1 MFKIVEKS
9 KLWFSI
15 SIAIIVIG
23 MATWAFRGLNLG
35 VDFKG
40 GTVVTIRI
48 GKAFDITE
56 IRPIAE
62 KYDSQAIVREIE
74 GNEITITGQSLTQE
88 EIPQLFSEIKAKYNL
103 QDNDL
108 RETEHIGPSI
118 GSETRRSAFIS
129 VVVAVFLMLVYISF
143 RFEYKSG
150 VAAILALLHDVLVTI
165 SVYVLLQIPVNNS
178 FIAAMLTILGYSIND
193 TIVVFD
199 RIRENN
205 KLGKYKD
212 FTTLANASIT
222 QTLARSINTV
232 LTTLFTI
239 TSIYILG
246 VPSIK
251 EFALPLIVGILS
263 GTYSSIFIAT
273 PIWMLWKN
281 KGLKA

>member
-23 MATWAFRGLNLG
+23 MVTWAFRGLNLG

-74 GNEITITGQSLTQE
+74 GNEVTITGQGLTQE

-129 VVVAVFLMLVYISF
+129 VIVAVFLMLVYISF

-150 VAAILALLHDVLVTI
+150 LAAIIALLHDVLVTI

-205 KLGKYKD
+205 KLGKYRD

-239 TSIYILG
+239 TAIYILG

-263 GTYSSIFIAT
+263 GTYSSIFIAS
-273 PIWMLWKN
+273 PLWMLWKN
-281 KGLKA
+281 KALKA